1 MSTVGTTIIMSNI
14 EYVESEKF
22 WRAPELNI
30 KKASLGEAILDN
42 LKKNDPDKVYE
53 ILHDSGLHVTVR
65 EIHDQTITAAQNLL
79 NLGVKKDDIVV
90 FFTFLNLKI
99 TPLTFAC
106 YTIGAPVCFFET
118 YLEDEITPQYLEMLD
133 PAVIIYE
140 EKFKSMV
147 FKALKGLT
155 LSNLKHVLSI
165 DRGEEKSIDNLV
177 LRPAVDIDNFQVPNI
192 GDPDTQPAIL
202 GFTSGST
209 GLPKIIIHSHTMMR
223 EGVFS
228 RWFAKPGSVVMILSE
243 IRWLC
248 QVSIMMQP
256 AFLDV
261 KRVYSSTPPVDLT
274 GEFVKEIIDTHKVTH
289 YFEVPKFY
297 MTVLEAAEQS
307 QDPSSLSSLKMAML
321 GGESIGEAYAAYLKK
336 ITPNCAVERLYG
348 MTEMA
353 GAIATT
359 ELTSRKNVNGGV
371 LARGVMVKIIDR
383 NQNSLGPNEM
393 GLICL
398 KRLAPFSGYLK
409 NNKANEETFIEGGWL
424 STGDLGLVDSDNLLN
439 VFTRE
444 KYVLHYSDGKILMPN
459 IIENIVNNFEGVHSS
474 ALVGKPSKENPKEDC
489 GTIFVVFKNLT
500 HSIYIENNLK
510 DYLKKIL
517 SQEQLQIV
525 KYFKVIEELP
535 RTTCFKVD
543 RIALKKMLDGG
554 YRI

>member
-1 MSTVGTTIIMSNI
+1 MSNI
-14 EYVESEKF
+14 EYVKSEKF
-22 WRAPELNI
+22 WRAPKLDI
-30 KKASLGEAILDN
+30 KKAGLGEAILEN
-42 LKKNDPDKVYE
+42 LKQSDPKKVYE
-53 ILHDSGLHVTVR
+53 ILHDSNSHVTVK
-65 EIHDQTITAAQNLL
+65 ETYDQTITAAQNLL
-79 NLGVKKDDIVV
+79 NLGVKKNDTVV

-118 YLEDEITPQYLEMLD
+118 YLEEEFVPQYLAMLD

-147 FKALKGLT
+147 LKGLKGVS
-155 LSNLKHVLSI
+155 LSNLKLVLSL
-165 DRGEEKSIDNLV
+165 DGESQESVDELIF
-177 LRPAVDIDNFQVPNI
+177 RPNVDIVNFQVPKI
-192 GDPDTQPAIL
+192 GDPDTQTAIL

-223 EGVFS
+223 EGVYS
-228 RWFAKPGSVVMILSE
+228 RWYAKPGSVVMILSE

-261 KRVYSSTPPVDLT
+261 KRVYSSTPPNELT
-274 GEFVKEIIDTHKVTH
+274 GEFVKNMIDTHKVTH

-359 ELTSRKNVNGGV
+359 ELTSRKNVNGGI
-371 LARGVMVKIIDR
+371 LTRGVMVKIIDR

-424 STGDLGLVDSDNLLN
+424 STGDLGLVDSGSLLN

-444 KYVLHYSDGKILMPN
+444 KYVLHYADGKILMPN
-459 IIENIVNNFEGVHSS
+459 VIENIVNNFEGVHSS
-474 ALVGKPSKENPKEDC
+474 ALVGQSSKENSKEDI
-489 GTIFVVFKNLT
+489 GTIFVVFKNST
-500 HSIYIENNLK
+500 HSIEIENNLR
-510 DYLKKIL
+510 DYLRNKL
-517 SQEQLQIV
+517 SKEQLKII
-525 KYFKVIEELP
+525 KYLKVLEELP

-543 RIALKKMLDGG
+543 RIALKRMLIDGG
-554 YRI
+554 LEI